1 MADKTAIQFEG
12 FFEFKELLDKMDDE
26 LGPKDSRGIL
36 RKAMKKSMAPVLQVA
51 KILAP
56 VDTGAL
62 VASLQ
67 IEARKPTR
75 KDRRSKYVSNT
86 DTAIAQVTTA
96 PGNKLAK
103 KGIKSDARAVAN
115 EFGTA
120 KMAPKPFMRP
130 ALESQSA
137 GVISILSDN
146 LKQELE
152 RYKARQ
158 ARRAAKMKG

>member
-12 FFEFKELLDKMDDE
+12 FFEFQQLLEQMEKDF
-26 LGPKDSRGIL
+26 GPKDSKAIL
-36 RKAMKKSMAPVLQVA
+36 RKTMRKAMQPVLQTA

-56 VDTGAL
+56 VDSGAL

-75 KDRRSKYVSNT
+75 KDRRSKYVSAS
-86 DTAIAQVTTA
+86 DVAIAQVTTA
-96 PGNKLAK
+96 PGRKLSK
-103 KGIKSDARAVAN
+103 KGIPSDARAVAN

-120 KMAPKPFMRP
+120 KMPGKPFMRP

-137 GVISILSDN
+137 GVISLLGDN

-158 ARRAAKMKG
+158 ARRAAKLKG